1 MTLIFSVAAMGP
13 STRATEGRISKRRQ
27 SSAPQYNDRDGA
39 KTPHD
44 ELTRLE
50 RKMSHVAHELH
61 EEFPE
66 HAEAIHSLKA
76 SNAHFARIAEEY
88 HTLNRTI
95 HRMETNVEPADDA
108 TIEALKKKRLALK
121 DEIAGFLAT
130 V

>member
-1 MTLIFSVAAMGP
+1 
-13 STRATEGRISKRRQ
+13 
-27 SSAPQYNDRDGA
+27 
-39 KTPHD
+39 
-44 ELTRLE
+44 
-50 RKMSHVAHELH
+50 MSHVAHELH

-66 HAEAIHSLKA
+66 QAEAIHSLKA
-76 SNAHFARIAEEY
+76 GNAHFARLAEEY

-108 TIEALKKKRLALK
+108 TIEGLKKKRLTLK

>member
-1 MTLIFSVAAMGP
+1 MCGRRGETK
-13 STRATEGRISKRRQ
+13 TRPKNKEESPEK
-27 SSAPQYNDRDGA
+27 D
-39 KTPHD
+39 
-44 ELTRLE
+44 
-50 RKMSHVAHELH
+50 MSHVAHELH

-66 HAEAIHSLKA
+66 QAEAIHSLKA
-76 SNAHFARIAEEY
+76 SNAHFARLAEEY

-108 TIEALKKKRLALK
+108 TIEGLKKKRLSLK